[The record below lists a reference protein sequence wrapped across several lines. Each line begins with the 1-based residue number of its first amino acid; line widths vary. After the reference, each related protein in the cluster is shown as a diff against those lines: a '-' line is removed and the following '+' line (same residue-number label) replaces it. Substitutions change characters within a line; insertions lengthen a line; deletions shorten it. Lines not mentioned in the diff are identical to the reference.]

1 MSAEPLGHSI
11 VESLT
16 SPGGNEQMPPTYIL
30 ARDHLEQAAS
40 ILRDGD
46 ARTRELRAILERI
59 IALLAEFERC
69 EPYRDGNVVDFQSV
83 RYGRRRERP

>member
-1 MSAEPLGHSI
+1 
-11 VESLT
+11 
-16 SPGGNEQMPPTYIL
+16 MPPTYIL

-46 ARTRELRAILERI
+46 TRTRELRAILERI

-69 EPYRDGNVVDFQSV
+69 ERHGQGNVVDFQTIRYV
-83 RYGRRRERP
+83 RARGHPWDE